1 MGIFNL
7 WNIAL
12 VVKTFVERCKTLYEL
27 PKSCGQ
33 ETNEMIKKQIWLL
46 FNSQDKNLESQNFMY
61 QDFLLNYNILKLL
74 LPSIVLSPFIYSQES
89 IHVWRHQ
96 SSQGDLKILS
106 KLFTN
111 LVGWLS
117 KPWALHIYPHLSFSS
132 LWFLSIC
139 E

>member
-89 IHVWRHQ
+89 IHV
-96 SSQGDLKILS
+96 
-106 KLFTN
+106 
-111 LVGWLS
+111 
-117 KPWALHIYPHLSFSS
+117 
-132 LWFLSIC
+132 
-139 E
+139 